1 MDSIE
6 LAERSVAEL
15 WTLRAVVVDILS
27 RKILAE
33 KATLE
38 ERLRKISLLHDVE
51 QKRRPY
57 PEVLPKYRN
66 PKNPNETWFGS
77 RQATSVAHGTA
88 PIRQEARSFPY
99 PAIRIGAKQLVCCR
113 LSAFYLRPQHLELFG

>member
-1 MDSIE
+1 MGRMDSIE

-66 PKNPNETWFGS
+66 PKNPNETWSG
-77 RQATSVAHGTA
+77 RGKRPLWLTA
-88 PIRQEARSFPY
+88 QLRS
-99 PAIRIGAKQLVCCR
+99 GKR
-113 LSAFYLRPQHLELFG
+113 LDHFLIQQSA

>member
-1 MDSIE
+1 MKGPIWNIHIVSRGTKLDEGRMDSIE

-15 WTLRAVVVDILS
+15 WTLRTVVVDILS
-27 RKILAE
+27 RKISAE

-57 PEVLPKYRN
+57 PEVLPRYRN
-66 PKNPNETWFGS
+66 PKNPDETWSG
-77 RQATSVAHGTA
+77 RGKQPLWLTA
-88 PIRQEARSFPY
+88 QLRS
-99 PAIRIGAKQLVCCR
+99 GKR
-113 LSAFYLRPQHLELFG
+113 LDHFLIQQSA